1 MEEQNAKQQLL
12 RTQPNFNRKKEKNI
26 RKSNV
31 LFHTILLILISSF
44 GGFLLSLTG
53 LSIGWMVGT
62 LITAAFFSFLR
73 PRFLQMPDNGSGL
86 PKYWLFIGQCILGI
100 ELGQKINVSVVSIF
114 KEHGVTILAI
124 LLLSILF
131 TFISGYVLWKFSHLD
146 ILTSFFGTA
155 PGGLSAMPGIA
166 EEVGANTAVVSL
178 IQTMRIFLVVLTVPI
193 AVSLWGD
200 TASFSAV
207 SSGVSLEP
215 SNFEMSQLVWTL
227 VLALT
232 AWAGYYLGKILKFP
246 APWLLGSMASVSL
259 IQLGSSSY
267 IGYEL
272 SAWWPDSLIIFS
284 QILIA
289 ASIGSRFQ
297 REMLFGL
304 KKTLLI
310 SLLSTIG
317 LISAMFLCA
326 IFVSNLT
333 GISLITAVLAFA
345 PGGIAEMTTTSVV
358 LNADSTFVLAVQVLR
373 VVIVCLVLPPFFKLL
388 HGWDER
394 KKMRVHAHI

>member
-1 MEEQNAKQQLL
+1 MQ
-12 RTQPNFNRKKEKNI
+12 
-26 RKSNV
+26 KSNV
-31 LFHTILLILISSF
+31 LFHRISFIILSSI
-44 GGFLLSLTG
+44 GGLLLSLTG
-53 LSIGWMVGT
+53 LSIGWMIGT
-62 LITAAFFSFLR
+62 LLTAALLSFLR
-73 PRFLQMPDNGSGL
+73 PRFLQLHDKGAGL
-86 PKYWLFIGQCILGI
+86 PKYWLFIGQCILGM
-100 ELGQKINVSVVSIF
+100 ELGQKINVSAVSIF
-114 KEHGVTILAI
+114 KEHGATILAI

-131 TFISGYVLWKFSHLD
+131 TLLSGFVLWKFSHLD

-193 AVSLWGD
+193 VVSLWID
-200 TASFSAV
+200 STAYSAV
-207 SSGVSLEP
+207 SSHFTVEP
-215 SNFEMSQLVWTL
+215 PNFKIGQLVWTL
-227 VLALT
+227 VLAFT
-232 AWAGYYLGKILKFP
+232 AWGGYYLGKILKFP
-246 APWLLGSMASVSL
+246 APWLLGSMVSVSL
-259 IQLGSSSY
+259 VQLGSSSF

-272 SAWWPDSLIIFS
+272 TAWWPESLIIFS

-297 REMLFGL
+297 KEMLIGL

-333 GISLITAVLAFA
+333 GISLVTAVLAFA

-358 LNADSTFVLAVQVLR
+358 LHADSTFVLSVQVLR
-373 VVIVCLVLPPFFKLL
+373 VVIVCLVLPPFFRLL
-388 HGWDER
+388 HVRDAR
-394 KKMRVHAHI
+394 KKMRSHAHI